1 MLLFLWDKHMS
12 RAKYYIY
19 RNLHQDC
26 FSVKYKGIV
35 VSRATNIIAI
45 NPSFQVS
52 EKGRQKVISERRKNV
67 HAYVVCDD
75 FLLDPQYYEVVNK
88 GEVKYNPYQN
98 ESFQCDGQ
106 PIFKSDYAQ
115 LTIVNKKSKVIHGSS
130 ITLVEEGT
138 TGNDNG

>member
-1 MLLFLWDKHMS
+1 MLVGRSK
-12 RAKYYIY
+12 AKYYIY

-26 FSVKYKGIV
+26 FSIKYKGIV
-35 VSRATNIIAI
+35 VGRATNIIAI

-52 EKGRQKVISERRKNV
+52 EAGRQRVISERRKNV

-75 FLLDPQYYEVVNK
+75 YLSEPQLYEVVNK

-98 ESFQCDGQ
+98 DSFQCDGQ

-130 ITLVEEGT
+130 IVLIEERIAGD
-138 TGNDNG
+138 DNG

>member
-1 MLLFLWDKHMS
+1 MLVGRSK
-12 RAKYYIY
+12 AKYYIY
-19 RNLHQDC
+19 RNLRQDC
-26 FSVKYKGIV
+26 FSIKYKGV
-35 VSRATNIIAI
+35 VVGRATNIIAI

-52 EKGRQKVISERRKNV
+52 EAGRQRVVSERRKNV

-75 FLLDPQYYEVVNK
+75 YLLNPEHYEVVNK
-88 GEVKYNPYQN
+88 GEVTYNPYKN
-98 ESFQCDGQ
+98 DSFQCDGQ

-130 ITLVEEGT
+130 ITLIEERV

>member
-12 RAKYYIY
+12 RAKFYIY

-26 FSVKYKGIV
+26 FSVKYRGRVI
-35 VSRATNIIAI
+35 SRATNIIAI

-52 EKGRQKVISERRKNV
+52 EKGRQRVIKEQRKNV

-75 FLLDPQYYEVVNK
+75 FLLPNSFSYHLYSVSEE
-88 GEVKYNPYQN
+88 GEVTYNPYTN
-98 ESFQCDGQ
+98 TSFVCDGQ

-130 ITLVEEGT
+130 IGTVEERT
-138 TGNDNG
+138 V